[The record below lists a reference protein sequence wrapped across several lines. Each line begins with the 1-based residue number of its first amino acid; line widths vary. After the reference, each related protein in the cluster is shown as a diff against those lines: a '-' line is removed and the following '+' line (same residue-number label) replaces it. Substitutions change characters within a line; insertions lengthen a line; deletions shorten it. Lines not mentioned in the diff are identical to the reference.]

1 MSAAPAVAAEEETPR
16 PVVACSARESVVAV
30 ELSLAAKRQ
39 TREWSQIEKETSN
52 EAAVEVERQAD
63 L

>member
-30 ELSLAAKRQ
+30 ELSLAAKKTDKRVVSD
-39 TREWSQIEKETSN
+39 RKGN
-52 EAAVEVERQAD
+52 VK
-63 L
+63 